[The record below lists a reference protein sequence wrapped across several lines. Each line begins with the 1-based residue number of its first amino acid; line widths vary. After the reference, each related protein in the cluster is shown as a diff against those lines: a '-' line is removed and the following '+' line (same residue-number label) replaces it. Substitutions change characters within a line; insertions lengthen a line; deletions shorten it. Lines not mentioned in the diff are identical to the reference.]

1 MTTDTNKIVCPEC
14 GKVRMETPP
23 GTTPLPTI
31 GMAMKAAGNGA
42 PCGCGKSKHE
52 RPGALAHEPGEAGGP
67 GTTEA

>member
-1 MTTDTNKIVCPEC
+1 MGGSPNQIVCPEC

-31 GMAMKAAGNGA
+31 GMAMKASGAAG

-52 RPGALAHEPGEAGGP
+52 RPGAEAP
-67 GTTEA
+67 SEES